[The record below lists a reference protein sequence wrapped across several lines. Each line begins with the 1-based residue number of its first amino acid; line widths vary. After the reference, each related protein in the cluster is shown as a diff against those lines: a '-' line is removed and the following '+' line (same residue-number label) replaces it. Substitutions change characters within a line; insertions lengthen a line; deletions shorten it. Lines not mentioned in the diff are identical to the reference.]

1 LPTMRLQLDYFAG
14 RDSVLIAKDLLGKV
28 FVHDT
33 PEGRI
38 SGILCET
45 EAYRQNDA
53 ACHAYGGRRTSR
65 TEVMFWRSGHLY
77 VYFTYGMYFCCNIV
91 TGEPDCAEA
100 VLIRG
105 AIPVEGED
113 IMRQNRG
120 FNKKGQKGLCDGPA
134 KFAMAFGLDKRHN
147 GVDLLDAKSTI
158 YLEDR
163 GLSFR
168 QILTTPRIG
177 ISRSK
182 ELPWRF
188 VGQN

>member
-1 LPTMRLQLDYFAG
+1 MRLRLNYFTG
-14 RDSVLIAKDLLGKV
+14 RNSVEIAEDLLGKV
-28 FVHDT
+28 FVHET
-33 PEGRI
+33 PQGRI

-45 EAYRQNDA
+45 EAYRQDDE
-53 ACHAYGGRRTSR
+53 ACHAYGGRRTPK

-105 AIPVEGED
+105 VIPLEGED

-120 FNKKGQKGLCDGPA
+120 WEKKGLKGLCDGPA
-134 KFAMAFGLDKRHN
+134 KFAIAFGLDKKHN
-147 GVDLLDAKSTI
+147 GVDLLDAESTL

-163 GLSFR
+163 GHSF
-168 QILTTPRIG
+168 QKFLTTPRIG

-182 ELPWRF
+182 ELLWRF
-188 VGQN
+188 VGKD